1 MQTRMVGVARMSL
14 PDATR
19 SDRVYPLLQN
29 LDLENLAFATVQGVG
44 NTLAIEEMNE
54 DELRRLV
61 LVNLARL
68 TVAGEW
74 SGLLSAGSS
83 GTAFA
88 LTQYNWD
95 GDTDPV
101 RILALPPYG
110 NGNNR
115 DLNVTTPAGLNQL
128 CFFPFIAPTSG
139 TMSAVDFYVQTASES
154 GSIDVGIYSDNEGVP
169 ETFMGEFV
177 MSVTSTG
184 NVSQTSSSATI
195 TTVRGTQYWLSMF
208 GDSLGA
214 TSPIFAGLTLDGC
227 MSPVS
232 VGNYGTTAILNAI
245 MRTATSTAGNATIT
259 DWTLYEPA
267 GLEMPNFGVKW

>member
-1 MQTRMVGVARMSL
+1 MPL
-14 PDATR
+14 PNAQKE
-19 SDRVYPLLQN
+19 SPRVYKILKIKT
-29 LDLENLAFATVQGVG
+29 LDSEAPNSLTQAEIASVG
-44 NTLAIEEMNE
+44 NPLSVEELNE

-74 SGLLSAGSS
+74 DGLLSAGGGG

-88 LTQYNWD
+88 LTKYNWD

-110 NGNNR
+110 NGNHR

-128 CFFPFIAPTSG
+128 CFFPFVAPTSG
-139 TMSAVDFYVQTASES
+139 TMSAVDFYVKTASET

-169 ETFMGEFV
+169 ETFLGEFV

-208 GDSLGA
+208 GDSLGS
-214 TSPIFAGLTLDGC
+214 TSPIFAGLEFEGT

-232 VGNYGTTAILNAI
+232 VGNYGSTAILNAI
-245 MRTATSTAGNATIT
+245 MRTATSTDGNATIT

>member
-1 MQTRMVGVARMSL
+1 MPL
-14 PDATR
+14 PDAKP
-19 SDRVYPLLQN
+19 DRRIYELLKTT
-29 LDLENLAFATVQGVG
+29 DLENLTFAQFQGVAQTVYAEQG
-44 NTLAIEEMNE
+44 AE
-54 DELRRLV
+54 DTLRRIV
-61 LVNLARL
+61 LLNLAR
-68 TVAGEW
+68 VAVLGEW
-74 SGLLSAGSS
+74 TGLTDSGGGG

-88 LTQYNWD
+88 LTKYNWD

-110 NGNNR
+110 NGNHR

-128 CFFPFIAPTSG
+128 CFFPFVAPTSG
-139 TMSAVDFYVQTASES
+139 TMSAVDFYVQTASET

-169 ETFMGEFV
+169 ETFLGEFV

-208 GDSLGA
+208 GDSLGS
-214 TSPIFAGLTLDGC
+214 TSPIFAGLEFEGT

-232 VGNYGTTAILNAI
+232 VGNYGSTAILNAI
-245 MRTATSTAGNATIT
+245 MRTATSTDGNATIT